1 MISRTSKLNIRKRGL
16 DLSRPPLLNV
26 FCLLVSCQLLVGRN
40 KCRNLS
46 IYLNAINRPFPSC
59 LLPLF
64 QTKSKCEIFHMKMS
78 MICIRMDL
86 WVKSFSY
93 ERFRTWTRF
102 ETEAKENSEMAYCFE
117 ALFYVYLIKIVVIVS
132 AQPALAKAE
141 KLTTRYSKS
150 SFKIHL
156 PFLPKP
162 RELKAY

>member
-1 MISRTSKLNIRKRGL
+1 MISRTSKLKIRKRGL
-16 DLSRPPLLNV
+16 DLSWLPLLNV
-26 FCLLVSCQLLVGRN
+26 FCLLVPCQLLVGRD
-40 KCRNLS
+40 KCGNLS
-46 IYLNAINRPFPSC
+46 IYLNAI
-59 LLPLF
+59 
-64 QTKSKCEIFHMKMS
+64 K
-78 MICIRMDL
+78 
-86 WVKSFSY
+86 
-93 ERFRTWTRF
+93 
-102 ETEAKENSEMAYCFE
+102 CFE